1 MNYSLSNNDAL
12 EIQIISSGELTLT
25 KKISSTE
32 MLIKGNSYIKR
43 MVDSNGNEI
52 SSSSYCEID
61 DNKPIIKNNIN
72 SISIDTDNEI
82 TIQLNTKFKRI

>member
-12 EIQIISSGELTLT
+12 EIQVTSSGEITLT
-25 KKISSTE
+25 KEITSTK
-32 MLIKGNSYIKR
+32 MYVKGNSYIRR
-43 MVDSNGNEI
+43 MVNSGGDEI

-61 DNKPIIKNNIN
+61 DNKPIIKDNIK
-72 SISIDTDNEI
+72 SISVDTNNEI